1 MPLGARARSILKTL
15 AEASAGRDPNSA
27 PERAEPAAPG
37 PERSFQPEPVANDES
52 ARSGK
57 GEGMGSRAARKMQRA
72 AAAAAAA
79 AAARPAEP
87 EPAQSSEAPVSK
99 ILTLP
104 RRDAP
109 ERAPNYDIAPPP
121 PAAQIGAASG
131 KKNYI
136 KISAMLAIALPT
148 ALATL
153 YYGMIAAPQYVAE
166 ARFAVRGPDAAPS
179 STDALSMLTG
189 LGAASASTASDSYI
203 VAQFIESTHI
213 VGNLQRS
220 LDLRAVYTSD
230 KADFIAKYRPY
241 DFEDTVEH
249 LTNYWNATTW
259 VYFEPVSGTITLTVR
274 AFTPQEALKIARETV
289 RESEKLVNK
298 LAERSREDAISLA
311 KQELSRAELRLKFA
325 RKAVQDYRDRMGQTD
340 PMTAASARSTLIAS
354 LEQQLATQEA
364 DIAGRSAFLT
374 KDAPSIRVLR
384 QTADAIRSQIEQEKA
399 KIGSQ
404 LEDQKKK
411 GVISASLSE
420 FEALST
426 ERDFAQRAYEGAAT
440 AVEAARMRAE
450 QQNRYLAT
458 YVEPHLPEDSLYPAR
473 LQMVLLVLLC
483 SALAW
488 AIGVLIF
495 YGIRDHTA

>member
-1 MPLGARARSILKTL
+1 
-15 AEASAGRDPNSA
+15 
-27 PERAEPAAPG
+27 
-37 PERSFQPEPVANDES
+37 
-52 ARSGK
+52 
-57 GEGMGSRAARKMQRA
+57 MQRA

-79 AAARPAEP
+79 ASNAAPSSPEP
-87 EPAQSSEAPVSK
+87 EREAPPVSK

-104 RRDAP
+104 RREGP
-109 ERAPNYDIAPPP
+109 ERTPGHIVPAPA
-121 PAAQIGAASG
+121 PAAQIGAVTG

-153 YYGMIAAPQYVAE
+153 YYGVIAAPQYVAE
-166 ARFAVRGPDAAPS
+166 ARFAVRGPDATTS
-179 STDALSMLTG
+179 SGDALSMLTG
-189 LGAASASTASDSYI
+189 LGATTTAMASDSYI
-203 VAQFIESTHI
+203 VAQFIESAHL
-213 VGNLQRS
+213 VSNLQRA
-220 LDLRAVYTSD
+220 LDLRGIYTSD

-340 PMTAASARSTLIAS
+340 PMTAATARSSLIAT

-364 DIAGRSAFLT
+364 DIAGRSAFLS

-384 QTADAIRSQIEQEKA
+384 QTADALRSQIEQEKA

-404 LEDQKKK
+404 IEEQKKK
-411 GVISASLSE
+411 GVMSASLAE

-426 ERDFAQRAYEGAAT
+426 ERDFAQRAYESSAT

-450 QQNRYLAT
+450 QQNRYLAS